1 MDYSNT
7 LIFQET
13 IEYISTVQR
22 PSLLW
27 EYITSFWWWKRRAL
41 FAKIW
46 SHLAGNRKQLRRVDL
61 WRNRPKIYG
70 DSVATVI
77 KVIPQVVGTAI
88 KSLVNI
94 YTYED
99 MHFEEQAIRLK
110 KLFYKYKAK
119 RIVIDANGIGAGLVD
134 YMVKP

>member
-1 MDYSNT
+1 MGVHHK
-7 LIFQET
+7 LLVMET
-13 IEYISTVQR
+13 ES
-22 PSLLW
+22 
-27 EYITSFWWWKRRAL
+27 A

-46 SHLAGNRKQLRRVDL
+46 SHLAGNRKQLRRVDS
-61 WRNRPKIYG
+61 WRNRLKIYG